1 MPSIAVMN
9 AFDNIVRAMLL
20 KCGTAIHENEVVSSV
35 RDLLLPKLMAGEIRL
50 KDAEKVAEAAL

>member
-1 MPSIAVMN
+1 MN